1 MISSFAVFDTKE
13 AINRPLAFSIFVIS
27 SIQSI
32 RSNSSS
38 IFSSIFEIH
47 IMIVVKAEQLAR
59 TAHQGQFRKYTG
71 EPYIVHPEA
80 VANIVAS
87 VTDDPV
93 MLAAAWLH
101 DVVEDTNV
109 TIDMI
114 EAGFGPEI
122 ASVVADVTN
131 ITKKSDGNR
140 QYRKGIERQHLAGA
154 SPKAKTVKLADILH
168 NVPDIIRNDP
178 GFARTYVAEKQAVLE
193 VLIGGDERLYAAA
206 KQMIDEFV
214 RSC

>member
-1 MISSFAVFDTKE
+1 
-13 AINRPLAFSIFVIS
+13 
-27 SIQSI
+27 
-32 RSNSSS
+32 
-38 IFSSIFEIH
+38 
-47 IMIVVKAEQLAR
+47 MIVVKAEQLAR

>member
-1 MISSFAVFDTKE
+1 
-13 AINRPLAFSIFVIS
+13 
-27 SIQSI
+27 
-32 RSNSSS
+32 
-38 IFSSIFEIH
+38 
-47 IMIVVKAEQLAR
+47 MIVVKAEQLAR
-59 TAHQGQFRKYTG
+59 AAHQGQFRKYTG

-80 VANIVAS
+80 VANIVAT

-122 ASVVADVTN
+122 ASVVSDVTN

-140 QYRKGIERQHLAGA
+140 QYRKGMEKQHLAGA

-168 NVPDIIRNDP
+168 NVPDIIKNDP

-193 VLIGGDERLYAAA
+193 VLVGGDEGLYAVA
-206 KQMIDEFV
+206 KQMIDGFLA
-214 RSC
+214 SC

>member
-1 MISSFAVFDTKE
+1 
-13 AINRPLAFSIFVIS
+13 
-27 SIQSI
+27 
-32 RSNSSS
+32 
-38 IFSSIFEIH
+38 
-47 IMIVVKAEQLAR
+47 MIVVKAEQLAR

-87 VTDDPV
+87 VTDDSV

-101 DVVEDTNV
+101 DVVEDTSV

-140 QYRKGIERQHLAGA
+140 QYRKGIEKQHLAGA
-154 SPKAKTVKLADILH
+154 SQKAKTVKLADILH

-193 VLIGGDERLYAAA
+193 VLIGGDENLYAAA
-206 KQMIDEFV
+206 KQIIDGFLA
-214 RSC
+214 SC

>member
-1 MISSFAVFDTKE
+1 
-13 AINRPLAFSIFVIS
+13 
-27 SIQSI
+27 
-32 RSNSSS
+32 
-38 IFSSIFEIH
+38 
-47 IMIVVKAEQLAR
+47 MIVVKAEQLAR
-59 TAHQGQFRKYTG
+59 IAHQGQFRKYTG
-71 EPYIVHPEA
+71 EPYIIHPEA

-101 DVVEDTNV
+101 DVVEDTSV

-122 ASVVADVTN
+122 ASVVSDVTN

-140 QYRKGIERQHLAGA
+140 QYRKGVERQHLAGA

-168 NVPDIIRNDP
+168 NVPDIIKNDP
-178 GFARTYVAEKQAVLE
+178 GFAHTYVAEEQAILE
-193 VLIGGDERLYAAA
+193 VLIGGDEGLYAVA
-206 KQMIDEFV
+206 KQMIDGFM
-214 RSC
+214 RAY

>member
-1 MISSFAVFDTKE
+1 
-13 AINRPLAFSIFVIS
+13 
-27 SIQSI
+27 
-32 RSNSSS
+32 
-38 IFSSIFEIH
+38 
-47 IMIVVKAEQLAR
+47 MIVVKAEQLAR
-59 TAHQGQFRKYTG
+59 TAHEGQFRKYSG

-122 ASVVADVTN
+122 ASVVSDVTN
-131 ITKKSDGNR
+131 VTKKSDGNR
-140 QYRKGIERQHLAGA
+140 QYRKGIERQHLANA

-168 NVPDIIRNDP
+168 NVPDIIKNDP
-178 GFARTYVAEKQAVLE
+178 GFARTYVEEKKAALE
-193 VLIGGDERLYAAA
+193 VLVGGDEGLYAVA
-206 KQMIDEFV
+206 KQMIDGFL